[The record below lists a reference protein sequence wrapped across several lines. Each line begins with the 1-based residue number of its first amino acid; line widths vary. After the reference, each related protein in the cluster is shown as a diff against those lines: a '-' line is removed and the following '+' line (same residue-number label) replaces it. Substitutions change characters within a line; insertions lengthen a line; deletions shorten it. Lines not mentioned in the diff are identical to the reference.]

1 MFLHKNQRPNI
12 RPLRSVLEAG
22 EPMVVLVAH
31 AKGGCG
37 KTTLATNTASILSQ
51 HQHSVSLLDLDPLE
65 SSLYWLKQR
74 EKQNAPHIHGQ
85 QWPREMPIS
94 YGRVR
99 QRILQQ
105 YSHIIMDAPAGTTGP
120 ALDHLV
126 RASQAILIPVL
137 PSPIDIHATT
147 RFIKELLL
155 TPSYRQRPRRIG
167 IVANRANQNTLLFD
181 DLKKFLLRLKI
192 PYLTHL
198 RDTQMYP
205 QASGMGLG
213 IHELNNNRN
222 KEDSAHWQRI
232 YQWLEVQRQLALL
245 MPSQL

>member
-1 MFLHKNQRPNI
+1 TLKSKPFPN
-12 RPLRSVLEAG
+12 
-22 EPMVVLVAH
+22 
-31 AKGGCG
+31 
-37 KTTLATNTASILSQ
+37 
-51 HQHSVSLLDLDPLE
+51 
-65 SSLYWLKQR
+65 
-74 EKQNAPHIHGQ
+74 
-85 QWPREMPIS
+85 
-94 YGRVR
+94 GRVV

-105 YSHIIMDAPAGTTGP
+105 YSPIVMDSPAGTTGP
-120 ALDHLV
+120 ELDHLV

-222 KEDSAHWQRI
+222 KED
-232 YQWLEVQRQLALL
+232 
-245 MPSQL
+245 